1 LAKLTLEQAEEWIKR
16 AQQKASQLGVKIS
29 VYVVDD
35 SGIPVAFARMN
46 GAPILGADIA
56 RAKAFTAAA
65 FRKNTKDLQESW
77 KDRPMAVSA
86 LIEIGAGKVAVL
98 TGGVVSMKDGEVFGA
113 IGVSGATSD
122 QDHECAFEAV
132 SGT

>member
-1 LAKLTLEQAEEWIKR
+1 MVKLTLEQAEEWIKK
-16 AQQKASQLGVKIS
+16 AQNKANQLGVKVS

-35 SGIPVAFARMN
+35 AGIPVAFARMN

-65 FRKNTKDLQESW
+65 FRKTTKELQESW
-77 KDRPMAVSA
+77 KDRQLAATAIIGIGEGKIAAMA
-86 LIEIGAGKVAVL
+86 
-98 TGGVVSMKDGEVFGA
+98 GGVLSMKEGEVLGA

-122 QDHECAFEAV
+122 QDHECAMEAIA
-132 SGT
+132 

>member
-1 LAKLTLEQAEEWIKR
+1 LAKLTLEQAEEWIKK
-16 AQQKASQLGVKIS
+16 AQNKANQLGVNVS

-65 FRKNTKDLQESW
+65 FRKNTKDLHEAW
-77 KDRPMAVSA
+77 KDRQNAASA
-86 LIEIGAGKVAVL
+86 LMEIGGGKVAVI
-98 TGGVVSMKDGEVFGA
+98 TGGVVAMKDGEVLGG

-122 QDHECAFEAV
+122 QDHECAMEALT
-132 SGT
+132 SA